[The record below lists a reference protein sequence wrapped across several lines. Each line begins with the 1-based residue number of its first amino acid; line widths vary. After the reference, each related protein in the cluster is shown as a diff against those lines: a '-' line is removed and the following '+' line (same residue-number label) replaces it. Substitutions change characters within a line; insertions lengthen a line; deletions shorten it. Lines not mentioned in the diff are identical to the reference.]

1 MRVACLARDF
11 ALIAEFDIEFHRSI
25 VRRAHE
31 KELESIWSSI
41 VGRGFRGHTYLCF
54 GLGHRRQKWQAR
66 SVVPSALQDLQGSR
80 WTAHG
85 MCLLP

>member
-41 VGRGFRGHTYLCF
+41 VGRGFRGDF
-54 GLGHRRQKWQAR
+54 GGISGTHVFVFL
-66 SVVPSALQDLQGSR
+66 
-80 WTAHG
+80 
-85 MCLLP
+85 

>member
-41 VGRGFRGHTYLCF
+41 VGRGFRGFRGHTYLCF
-54 GLGHRRQKWQAR
+54 GLGHPPTKVAGTLRRAVR
-66 SVVPSALQDLQGSR
+66 SSR
-80 WTAHG
+80 FAG
-85 MCLLP
+85 F